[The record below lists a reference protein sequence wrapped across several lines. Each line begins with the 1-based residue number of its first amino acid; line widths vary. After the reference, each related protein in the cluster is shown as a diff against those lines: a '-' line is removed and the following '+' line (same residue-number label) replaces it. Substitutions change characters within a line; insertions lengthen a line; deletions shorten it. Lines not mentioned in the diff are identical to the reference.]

1 MKRVSVLFAFA
12 LAGCSAGPAPYS
24 NTVNPAAVYCTES
37 GGRFLLRE
45 TVEGV
50 VGICAL
56 PDGSEI
62 DSWEHF
68 RAQSPEAAAAA
79 EADKKTGV

>member
-1 MKRVSVLFAFA
+1 MKRVLVLLALA

-24 NTVNPAAVYCTES
+24 NTVNPAAVYCTET

-45 TVEGV
+45 TTEGV

-56 PDGSEI
+56 SDGSEI
-62 DSWEHF
+62 DAWEHF
-68 RAQSPEAAAAA
+68 GAQSPEAAAAA
-79 EADKKTGV
+79 EADKMAGR